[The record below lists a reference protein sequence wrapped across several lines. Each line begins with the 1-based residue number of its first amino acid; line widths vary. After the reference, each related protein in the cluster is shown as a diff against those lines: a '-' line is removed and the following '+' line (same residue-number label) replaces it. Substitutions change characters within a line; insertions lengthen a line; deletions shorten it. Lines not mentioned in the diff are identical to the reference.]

1 VSSVRR
7 LILAFDRLLGWLESG
22 LLAAMVA
29 AITAVTFAQV
39 FTRYVTENPII
50 WSEEVARYL
59 FVWITLIGAA
69 AGVRL
74 HAHFGLDILRRHLP
88 RLRTVLGA
96 LTMLVVAAFLGL
108 LLYTGIAETRQA
120 ALQISPALQ
129 VRMHWAYL
137 ALPVGAGLALW
148 HVLAH
153 WARDGLA
160 AHPLDKPA
168 EKR

>member
-1 VSSVRR
+1 M
-7 LILAFDRLLGWLESG
+7 
-22 LLAAMVA
+22 LLAALVA

-39 FTRYVTENPII
+39 FTRYVTVNPLI
-50 WSEEVARYL
+50 WTEEVARYL

-69 AGVRL
+69 AGVRV
-74 HAHFGLDILRRHLP
+74 HAHFGLDILRRYAP
-88 RLRTVLGA
+88 PLRTALGA
-96 LTMLVVAAFLGL
+96 VTMLIVAGFLVL

-153 WARDGLA
+153 WVRSGIG
-160 AHPLDKPA
+160 AHPLDKVEEQP
-168 EKR
+168 